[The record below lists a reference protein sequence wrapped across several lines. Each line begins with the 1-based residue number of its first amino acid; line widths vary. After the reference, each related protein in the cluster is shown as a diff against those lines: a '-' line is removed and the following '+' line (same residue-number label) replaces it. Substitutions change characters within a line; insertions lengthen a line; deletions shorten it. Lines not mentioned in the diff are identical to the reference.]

1 MLIKSLIRRRREM
14 KYTKTLKRLLGD
26 AIRTDKKM
34 ILYILFACI
43 LGAFAPLV
51 LSLMPKL
58 IVGVVEN
65 PGTDA
70 IRRILL
76 ISLGFFVLEFL
87 VEGVSLYCSNQVLVV
102 ANKTRFELMNEQ
114 NKKMA
119 TADFKYIS
127 DRSIFKMYG
136 MAFEATSGDWGGVT
150 GMLREFARTAPIIL
164 SLILIG
170 VVITALSPLT
180 GALLLLYA
188 ITYAYAQ
195 RQANKEVS
203 DNDAEINKI
212 TDEIRYYNKTA
223 GDFKAGKEIRL
234 FNLKDM
240 ILNAYK
246 NVINKRKSF
255 SLSGVRKTFR
265 KSLLSVLIL
274 ILAQGIF
281 AYTLILN
288 FKNGSVDTGSFLM
301 YLTLMLQF
309 VLLAD
314 RAIEDYEFF
323 VVNQTIY
330 VENLYDLLETDK
342 LNSDHGTRDRL
353 SGAVDIEFRNVSFAY
368 PNTDKKI
375 LDNLS
380 FKIAKNETIAL
391 VGNNGEG
398 KSTIINLLV
407 RLYRPDE
414 GEILLN
420 GVNINEFK
428 EEELY
433 KMFACI
439 FQQVNIYPYTLGNNI
454 SMHETYDL
462 ERAKRAIEDVGL
474 KERIEEEKNA
484 YERNMSHEVAK
495 DALELSGGQEQKL
508 AISRAVYKDSP
519 ILILDEPTA
528 NLDALAEHEIY
539 SKLND
544 LREDRTSIYISHRL
558 SSTKFCDRIILLK
571 GGKIFEE
578 GTHDDLMKKKGEYY
592 EMFTIQGK
600 YYTKEA

>member
-1 MLIKSLIRRRREM
+1 M

-26 AIRTDKKM
+26 AIKADKKM

-76 ISLGFFVLEFL
+76 ISLGFFALEFL
-87 VEGVSLYCSNQVLVV
+87 VEGVSLYCSNQVIVV

-119 TADFKYIS
+119 SVDYKYIS

-150 GMLREFARTAPIIL
+150 GMLREFARIAPIIL

-170 VVITALSPLT
+170 GVITALSPLT
-180 GALLLLYA
+180 GLLLLLYA

-195 RQANKEVS
+195 RQANKEVR

-246 NVINKRKSF
+246 NVINKRKRF
-255 SLSGVRKTFR
+255 SLRAVNKTFR

-274 ILAQGIF
+274 IIAQGIF
-281 AYTLILN
+281 AYTLILS

-330 VENLYDLLETDK
+330 VENMYDLIETDK
-342 LNSDHGTRDRL
+342 LSSDHGTRDRL
-353 SGAVDIEFRNVSFAY
+353 SGAVDIEFRNVTFAY

-407 RLYRPDE
+407 RLFRPDE

-454 SMHETYDL
+454 SMQETYDL

-474 KERIEEEKNA
+474 KERSEEEKNA

>member
-1 MLIKSLIRRRREM
+1 M

-26 AIRTDKKM
+26 AIRTDRKM

-87 VEGVSLYCSNQVLVV
+87 VEGVSLYCSNQVIVV

-119 TADFKYIS
+119 SVDYKYIS

-150 GMLREFARTAPIIL
+150 GMLREFARIAPIIL

-170 VVITALSPLT
+170 GVITALSPLT

-195 RQANKEVS
+195 RQANKEVI

-212 TDEIRYYNKTA
+212 SDEIRYYNKTA
-223 GDFKAGKEIRL
+223 GDFKSGKEIRL

-246 NVINKRKSF
+246 NVIDKRKSF
-255 SLSGVRKTFR
+255 SLRAVNKTFR
-265 KSLLSVLIL
+265 KSLLSVIIL
-274 ILAQGIF
+274 IIAQGIF
-281 AYTLILN
+281 AYTLILS

-314 RAIEDYEFF
+314 RAIEDYEFY

-342 LNSDHGTRDRL
+342 LNITHGDRDRL
-353 SGAVDIEFRNVSFAY
+353 SGAVDIEFKNVTFAY
-368 PNTDKKI
+368 PNTDKKV

-578 GTHDDLMKKKGEYY
+578 GTHDELMKKKGEYY